1 MSAPWKCPQL
11 QDSMLSPAL
20 SEPGIMPARTCG
32 RVDPAGRPGALSPV
46 RRGLGRHRGYVNQA
60 LSDVTVL
67 DLGQVIAMPF
77 CTMLLADMGAR
88 VIKVESRDRGRERV
102 SLGIKRKRN
111 GVEER
116 VPAAQYRD
124 RNKLAITLELKTP
137 KGVELFKELVKR
149 SDVVTENFSVGTL
162 ERLGLGYEDLRQ
174 VKPDI
179 VYASITA
186 FGQHGPYAAQ
196 RGYDMLAQALSGYMS
211 ITGFPDNPPTR
222 SGQSI
227 SDYYAG
233 MLCAFSIVSAL
244 HYRNRTGKG
253 QHIDLALLDSLVV
266 ALDNLGERYTVG
278 GEVLTRAG
286 NVSFG
291 GSSSGVYPTTDGHVP
306 IAAGASDA
314 VWRRVFA
321 IIGRSDLTLDAGFAT
336 AAALRDPRD
345 PGAAIIHGRA
355 APPSK
360 PEGVRTP
367 STGGVP
373 AAPVNNVAEMVADP
387 QVQAREMFVEL
398 DHPTYGRV
406 KTTGSPLKM
415 SKTPGRVRSL
425 APMPGEHNEDIFV
438 GMLGH
443 TRDDLAR
450 WTTEGVI

>member
-1 MSAPWKCPQL
+1 MN
-11 QDSMLSPAL
+11 
-20 SEPGIMPARTCG
+20 E
-32 RVDPAGRPGALSPV
+32 
-46 RRGLGRHRGYVNQA
+46 A

-88 VIKVESRDRGRERV
+88 VIKVESRDRGRERM
-102 SLGIKRKRN
+102 SLGIKRKR
-111 GVEER
+111 GGGEER

-124 RNKLAITLELKTP
+124 RNKLGITLELKTP
-137 KGVELFKELVKR
+137 RGVELFKELVRR

-162 ERLGLGYEDLRQ
+162 ERLGLGYEALKRE
-174 VKPDI
+174 KPDI

-196 RGYDMLAQALSGYMS
+196 RGYDMLAQAISGYMS
-211 ITGFPDNPPTR
+211 ITGFPDGPPTR

-244 HYRNRTGKG
+244 HYRNRTGQG
-253 QHIDLALLDSLVV
+253 QHIDLALLDSLII

-291 GSSSGVYPTTDGHVP
+291 GSSSGIYPTTDGHVA

-314 VWRRVFA
+314 VWRRFCE
-321 IIGRSDLTLDAGFAT
+321 IIDRGDLTRDAGFAT
-336 AAALRDPRD
+336 AAARRDRRD
-345 PGAAIIHGRA
+345 QVAAIIQGWTG
-355 APPSK
+355 K
-360 PEGVRTP
+360 RTK
-367 STGGVP
+367 SEVVETLANGGVP

-387 QVQAREMFVEL
+387 QVQAREMFVER

-406 KTTGSPLKM
+406 KTTGTPLKL
-415 SKTPGRVRSL
+415 SETPGRIKWL
-425 APMPGEHNEDIFV
+425 APNPGEHNEEVFIK
-438 GMLGH
+438 MLGYSKA
-443 TRDDLAR
+443 DLTR
-450 WTTEGVI
+450 WTSEGVI